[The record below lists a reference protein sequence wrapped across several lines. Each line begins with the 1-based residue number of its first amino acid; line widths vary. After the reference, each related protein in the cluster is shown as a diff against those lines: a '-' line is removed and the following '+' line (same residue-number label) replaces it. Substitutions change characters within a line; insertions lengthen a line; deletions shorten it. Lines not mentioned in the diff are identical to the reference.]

1 MRKIIMIIKKDLK
14 LKGLSYELSVA
25 NKTFAGDLVYI
36 NPIDDSK
43 DWIIEIYQAHVFN
56 HWWKDIEKWEIFSIP
71 KPQQ

>member
-1 MRKIIMIIKKDLK
+1 LK

-43 DWIIEIYQAHVFN
+43 D
-56 HWWKDIEKWEIFSIP
+56 
-71 KPQQ
+71 